1 MLGGIGYCEDS
12 ELPRLFREM
21 PVNSIW
27 EGSGNIMCL
36 DVLRVVAKQPDALA
50 LLLDEYAEVKGQDR
64 HFDRHWRQL
73 QQRLRRLSEAQGRE
87 ITGQLYLFG
96 VGAQMLRYASPP
108 VSQAWCRM
116 MLDPRGGAMLSEQV
130 INELLIRATGGGR

>member
-1 MLGGIGYCEDS
+1 
-12 ELPRLFREM
+12 
-21 PVNSIW
+21 
-27 EGSGNIMCL
+27 SGNIMCL
-36 DVLRVVAKQPDALA
+36 DVLRVLAKQPETMA

-73 QQRLRRLSEAQGRE
+73 QQKLHKPSEAQGRE
-87 ITGQLYLFG
+87 ISGQLYLFG

-108 VSQAWCRM
+108 VSQGWCRM

-130 INELLIRATGGGR
+130 ISEVLGRATGGGR